1 MGGQAVLAHPGQG
14 KPCGW
19 LRSGFGSRLATF
31 PLSES
36 AMSRPTAALLLAVLL
51 SLGSATA
58 QAAPSLVLLVRHAE
72 KASEP
77 GADPGLSAAGQA
89 RAQALAAALAEA
101 RVGAILT
108 SPLRRTRDT
117 AAPTA
122 AATGLKP
129 QAIGF
134 EGGTAAHVAAVT
146 AAVRA
151 QDAATVL
158 VVGHSNTV
166 PAILAALGGPALPDF
181 CESSYGPLLVLAL
194 DENPPRL
201 LRAHYGAADPAPA
214 PGCL

>member
-1 MGGQAVLAHPGQG
+1 M
-14 KPCGW
+14 
-19 LRSGFGSRLATF
+19 
-31 PLSES
+31 
-36 AMSRPTAALLLAVLL
+36 L
-51 SLGSATA
+51 SLTGTAA

-77 GADPGLSAAGQA
+77 GTDPGLSAAGQA

-117 AAPTA
+117 AVPTA
-122 AATGLKP
+122 ASAGLKP

-134 EGGTAAHVAAVT
+134 EGGTAAHVAAV
-146 AAVRA
+146 ASAVRA
-151 QDAATVL
+151 QDAASVL

-181 CESSYGPLLVLAL
+181 CESSYGQLLVLVL
-194 DENPPRL
+194 DQNPPRL
-201 LRAHYGAADPAPA
+201 LRARYGAADPAPT